1 MTVAELMA
9 RLAALAPD
17 LRVVMPSED
26 GDFCEVAAAF
36 VDTVFFDGSTAQLT
50 DERDPDGLVHVVRL
64 FEPDDA

>member
-1 MTVAELMA
+1 MTVAELME
-9 RLAALAPD
+9 RLAALDPA
-17 LRVVMPSED
+17 LRVVMPSEE

-36 VDTVFFDGSTAQLT
+36 VDTVAFEGQSAQLT

>member
-9 RLAALAPD
+9 RLEALAPN

-50 DERDPDGLVHVVRL
+50 DERDPEGLVHVVRL
-64 FEPDDA
+64 FEPDEA